1 MASSDQEWT
10 KVEDMRQ
17 SRMGPSGLRGCERH
31 QGEKSSD
38 ESMAETEVYVSDEGR
53 WKKASEVFPDH
64 PGARHSCDTRSSSH
78 DPKHSGSRCSR
89 CQRCSRCASEKREAG
104 KRESQRGSQGGY
116 RRTLPPSVCR
126 MSCDVNDFEG
136 IEGGDRRSVARKSLE
151 GDVRQS
157 VAMRK
162 SDREE
167 EGDLRRAS
175 AMTRSDDGGEVYS
188 IHDEGARRSTVR
200 MSSALGEGR
209 RETAGGDGIRRSLA
223 HRATFRDEHSNGDLR
238 RSIASHKSHSGD
250 ESGELHRSDGS
261 EGDARRSTVNRAS
274 YVSRDEEGD
283 ARRSTVNRASYTSRD
298 EDGDARRSTVNRAS
312 YLSRDEDGDA
322 RRSTVN
328 RASYAS
334 RDEDGDGPR
343 STVNRASYVSRDE
356 GGDARRSTV
365 NRASYVSRDEGG
377 DVARGSVATRKSYSQ
392 VAEGD
397 ARRSTRSTINRAS
410 YVSRDEEGDIASR
423 KSYDAGIEDEG
434 ARRSMA
440 DRKSYDLGRD
450 SQGDG
455 TRRSTV
461 NRASYVSRD
470 DEGAMRRSIASRKSY
485 NAGFEDNEGV
495 RRSTRSSAMDD
506 FGDIR
511 QSVATRKSYVDPEEE
526 GDVRRSTVNRLSS
539 ASREAESGSL
549 NRSSYGREEESALR
563 RSELRRS
570 YEEGDGLRSSVAY
583 PRPSDAGV
591 PRLSRQSEGG
601 DLRSLGRRASQ
612 EGPRL
617 SREERRSRLLGS
629 EQRML
634 SQPPA
639 PEDSE
644 SDLLVEDGFRRKSE
658 VTGPKPRASI
668 LTLELDADNVE
679 EMKSIVWKFTE
690 RGAVV
695 KVINKNCP
703 EAVPES
709 LRAGDLLTFI
719 NEECVLEQP
728 KAFIQ
733 QAWKEQQLEDRY
745 VVLRFKPVEREAGKL
760 WARRLDGPFYFQWPP
775 SR

>member
-334 RDEDGDGPR
+334 RDEDGD
-343 STVNRASYVSRDE
+343 
-356 GGDARRSTV
+356 ARRSTV
-365 NRASYVSRDEGG
+365 NRASYVSRDEG
-377 DVARGSVATRKSYSQ
+377 
-392 VAEGD
+392 
-397 ARRSTRSTINRAS
+397 
-410 YVSRDEEGDIASR
+410 
-423 KSYDAGIEDEG
+423 
-434 ARRSMA
+434 
-440 DRKSYDLGRD
+440 
-450 SQGDG
+450 GDG

>member
-283 ARRSTVNRASYTSRD
+283 ARRSTVNRASY
-298 EDGDARRSTVNRAS
+298 
-312 YLSRDEDGDA
+312 LSRDEDGDA

-334 RDEDGDGPR
+334 RDEDGD
-343 STVNRASYVSRDE
+343 
-356 GGDARRSTV
+356 ARRSTV
-365 NRASYVSRDEGG
+365 NRASYVSRDEG
-377 DVARGSVATRKSYSQ
+377 
-392 VAEGD
+392 
-397 ARRSTRSTINRAS
+397 
-410 YVSRDEEGDIASR
+410 
-423 KSYDAGIEDEG
+423 
-434 ARRSMA
+434 
-440 DRKSYDLGRD
+440 
-450 SQGDG
+450 GDG

>member
-1 MASSDQEWT
+1 MS
-10 KVEDMRQ
+10 
-17 SRMGPSGLRGCERH
+17 
-31 QGEKSSD
+31 
-38 ESMAETEVYVSDEGR
+38 
-53 WKKASEVFPDH
+53 
-64 PGARHSCDTRSSSH
+64 
-78 DPKHSGSRCSR
+78 PK
-89 CQRCSRCASEKREAG
+89 
-104 KRESQRGSQGGY
+104 
-116 RRTLPPSVCR
+116 L
-126 MSCDVNDFEG
+126 
-136 IEGGDRRSVARKSLE
+136 
-151 GDVRQS
+151 
-157 VAMRK
+157 
-162 SDREE
+162 
-167 EGDLRRAS
+167 
-175 AMTRSDDGGEVYS
+175 
-188 IHDEGARRSTVR
+188 
-200 MSSALGEGR
+200 
-209 RETAGGDGIRRSLA
+209 
-223 HRATFRDEHSNGDLR
+223 
-238 RSIASHKSHSGD
+238 
-250 ESGELHRSDGS
+250 
-261 EGDARRSTVNRAS
+261 
-274 YVSRDEEGD
+274 VSR
-283 ARRSTVNRASYTSRD
+283 SYH
-298 EDGDARRSTVNRAS
+298 
-312 YLSRDEDGDA
+312 
-322 RRSTVN
+322 
-328 RASYAS
+328 
-334 RDEDGDGPR
+334 
-343 STVNRASYVSRDE
+343 
-356 GGDARRSTV
+356 GDARRSTV

-617 SREERRSRLLGS
+617 SREERRSRLSGS

-644 SDLLVEDGFRRKSE
+644 SDLLVENGFRRKSE

-745 VVLRFKPVEREAGKL
+745 VVLRFKPVEREV
-760 WARRLDGPFYFQWPP
+760 
-775 SR
+775 